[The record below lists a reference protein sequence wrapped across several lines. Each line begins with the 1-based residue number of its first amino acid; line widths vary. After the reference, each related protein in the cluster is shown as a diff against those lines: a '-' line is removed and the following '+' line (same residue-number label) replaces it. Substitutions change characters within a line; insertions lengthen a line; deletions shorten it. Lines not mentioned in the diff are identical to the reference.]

1 MRFTIG
7 NPRLSAVLAAA
18 LLAVLPSAGR
28 AQQPT
33 GAVAGR
39 VTDKATGQP
48 MVSVQVTISPSTRGA
63 LTDREGRYRIEN
75 VATGLVEIR
84 GRFIGYAIGVQ
95 TVTVLAGETATVDF
109 ALTPSPI
116 GLEAVVVTA
125 SGAEQRVR
133 EQGNAVSVIDAAKT
147 TEVAAPTNLADL
159 LNSRAPNVTVLPSGG
174 TSGTGSR
181 LRIRGSSSLSL
192 SNEPIIVVDGIR
204 VETGAA
210 SNSIGVGGQSP
221 SRLNDI
227 NVDEIETIEVVKGP
241 SAGALYGT
249 DAANGVIQIRTKR
262 GRPGPTR
269 WTAYAEGGSLSDITA
284 WPANFT
290 SVSNRPVGQPPGPGV
305 SCTLTSAAATT
316 NPCVIDTVRSFN
328 PLETNTPFRQG
339 LRQQYGVSAS
349 GGSEQTTFFLSGD
362 FEREKGIYTINDL
375 RRVALRA
382 NVSNQ
387 VSRLLDIQA
396 STGYTSSQLQLPQ
409 NDNNALGIVSSGL
422 LGRADTINQGYGF
435 LRPSQVDNIFVAQRV
450 ERYSGS
456 IQATFH
462 PWGFLALRG
471 IVGTDVTNRF
481 DEATTPPGKVPFNVT
496 TFEGTRNSNRT
507 QIFNHTVNFSAT
519 ATHRFTA
526 DVTSNTTASLQYFK
540 NLFAQTLASGRKL
553 VGGTTT
559 LNGVV
564 VPTVGE
570 SIDEFITLGGYVEE
584 QIAIRDRLF
593 LTAAVRGDD
602 NSAFGASFDFITYP
616 KFGASWVINE
626 EPFFPQI
633 SFLNSL
639 RLRAAYGRSGRQPG
653 PNDALTF
660 FSPVAVA
667 TNNTDAPAIT
677 VGGLGDASLKPERT
691 REYEVGLDADLLSSR
706 VHFEFTFY
714 DKNSKD
720 ALIARRLA
728 PSLGVS
734 DTRFENLGEVS
745 NKGVELVLTAQVISR
760 PNFGWNV
767 SASAWGNRNRLVELG
782 PGITPIIFGLGGAS
796 QRHEEGYPLGGY
808 WGVPYTFRDADGDRL
823 IDASEVIPGAAS
835 VFQGTPFPT
844 HGGTIST
851 EVNLLRHFRVYG
863 LLDGR
868 FGNKL
873 DNSTEGFRCGF
884 GICRGRRDPTAS
896 HAQQAAAIANVFYG
910 LETGFFEDA
919 GFVKLREV
927 SLTYIAPAQWASR
940 IGANAL
946 SFTLTGRNLAT
957 WTDYTG
963 VDPELNTSGQTNFN
977 TADFLTQPPVRY
989 FIARVNVTF

>member
-7 NPRLSAVLAAA
+7 NTRLGALLAAA
-18 LLAVLPSAGR
+18 LLAVLPSAGQ

-33 GAVAGR
+33 GAIAGR
-39 VTDKATGQP
+39 VTDKTTSQP
-48 MVSVQVTISPSTRGA
+48 VVSVQVTISQTTRGA
-63 LTDREGRYRIEN
+63 LTDRDGSYRIEN
-75 VATGLVEIR
+75 VSAGLVEIR
-84 GRFIGYAIGVQ
+84 ARFIGYAIGLQ
-95 TVTVLAGETATVDF
+95 TVTVVAGETATVNF
-109 ALTPSPI
+109 ALTPNPI

-133 EQGNAVSVIDAAKT
+133 EQPNAVSVIDAART
-147 TEVAAPTNLADL
+147 TELAAPTNLSDL
-159 LNSRAPNVTVLPSGG
+159 LNARAPNVEVLPSGG
-174 TSGTGSR
+174 TTGTGSR
-181 LRIRGSSSLSL
+181 IRIRGSSSLSL
-192 SNEPIIVVDGIR
+192 SNEPIIVLDGIR
-204 VETGAA
+204 VESGAA

-227 NVDEIETIEVVKGP
+227 NTDELETIEVVKGP

-249 DAANGVIQIRTKR
+249 DAANGVIQLRTKR

-290 SVSNRPVGQPPGPGV
+290 SVTNTGAA
-305 SCTLTSAAATT
+305 CTLTTAAAGT
-316 NPCVIDTVRSFN
+316 CVIDTVRTFN
-328 PLETNTPFRQG
+328 PLEVNTPFRQG

-375 RRVALRA
+375 RRVSLRA

-387 VSRLLDIQA
+387 VSRLFDVQV
-396 STGYTSSQLQLPQ
+396 SSGYTSSQLQLPQ

-450 ERYSGS
+450 ERYTGS
-456 IQATFH
+456 IQANFR
-462 PWGFLALRG
+462 PWGFLTLRG

-526 DVTSNTTASLQYFK
+526 DVISNTTASLQYFK

-584 QIAIRDRLF
+584 QVAIRDRLF
-593 LTAAVRGDD
+593 LTAAVRADD
-602 NSAFGASFDFITYP
+602 NSAFGKSFDLITYP

-653 PNDALTF
+653 PTDALTF

-691 REYEVGLDADLLSSR
+691 REYEFGLDADLLSSR
-706 VHFEFTFY
+706 LHFEFNFY

-734 DTRFENLGEVS
+734 ETRFENLGEVS
-745 NKGVELVLTAQVISR
+745 NKGVELVLTAQILNR
-760 PNFGWNV
+760 PNLGWNV
-767 SASAWGNRNRLVELG
+767 SASAWGNRNRLIRLG
-782 PGITPIIFGLGGAS
+782 QGITPIIFGLGGAS
-796 QRHEEGYPLGGY
+796 QRHAEGFPLGGY
-808 WGVPYTFRDADGDRL
+808 WGVPYTFSDADGDEL
-823 IDASEVIPGAAS
+823 IDASEVIPGSAP

-851 EVNLLRHFRVYG
+851 EVNFLRHFRLYG

-896 HAQQAAAIANVFYG
+896 LAQQAAAVANVFYG

-927 SLTYIAPAQWASR
+927 SLSYTAPSQWASR

-963 VDPELNTSGQTNFN
+963 VDPELNTTGQLNFN

>member
-7 NPRLSAVLAAA
+7 NPRLSALLAAA
-18 LLAVLPSAGR
+18 LLAVLPSPGL

-33 GAVAGR
+33 GAIAGR
-39 VTDKATGQP
+39 VTDKTTSQP
-48 MVSVQVTISPSTRGA
+48 LVSVQVTISPTTRGA
-63 LTDREGRYRIEN
+63 LTDRDGGFRIEN
-75 VATGLVEIR
+75 VPAGLVEIR
-84 GRFIGYAIGVQ
+84 ARFIGYAIGVQ
-95 TVTVLAGETATVDF
+95 TVTVVAGETVTVDF
-109 ALTPSPI
+109 ILTSSPI

-125 SGAEQRVR
+125 SGAEQRAR
-133 EQGNAVSVIDAAKT
+133 QQGNVVALIDAAKT
-147 TEVAAPTNLADL
+147 TELAAPTNLADL
-159 LNSRAPNVTVLPSGG
+159 LNARAPNVQVLPSGG

-181 LRIRGSSSLSL
+181 IRIRGSSSLSL

-204 VETGAA
+204 VGTDAA

-241 SAGALYGT
+241 SAAAMYGT
-249 DAANGVIQIRTKR
+249 GAVNGVIQIRTKR

-290 SVSNRPVGQPPGPGV
+290 SVTSTGT
-305 SCTLTSAAATT
+305 SCTLTTAASGG
-316 NPCVIDTVRSFN
+316 CVIDTVRSFN

-339 LRQQYGVSAS
+339 LRQQYGMSAS
-349 GGSEQTTFFLSGD
+349 GGGEQTTFFLSGD

-396 STGYTSSQLQLPQ
+396 STGYASSQLQLPQ

-435 LRPSQVDNIFVAQRV
+435 LRPSQVDNIFVGQRV

-456 IQATFH
+456 IQANFR
-462 PWGFLALRG
+462 PWGFLTLRG

-540 NLFAQTLASGRKL
+540 ELFAQTLASGRKL

-584 QIAIRDRLF
+584 QVAIHDRLF

-602 NSAFGASFDFITYP
+602 NSAFGQSFDLITYP

-653 PNDALTF
+653 PNEALTF
-660 FSPVAVA
+660 FTPVAVA
-667 TNNTDAPAIT
+667 TNNTDSPAIT
-677 VGGLGDASLKPERT
+677 VGGLGDAGLKPERT

-706 VHFEFTFY
+706 LHLEFTFY

-745 NKGVELVLTAQVISR
+745 NKGVELVLTAQIINR
-760 PNFGWNV
+760 PNLGWNV

-782 PGITPIIFGLGGAS
+782 SGITPIIFGLGGAS

-808 WGVPYTFRDADGDRL
+808 WGVPYTFSDADGDGL
-823 IDASEVIPGAAS
+823 IDASEVIPGAAP

-851 EVNLLRHFRVYG
+851 EVSFLRHLRLYG

-868 FGNKL
+868 FGNTL

-896 HAQQAAAIANVFYG
+896 LAQQAAAVANVFYG

-927 SLTYIAPAQWASR
+927 SLTYTAPSQWASR

-989 FIARVNVTF
+989 FIARVNMTF

>member
-1 MRFTIG
+1 MQLTIG
-7 NPRLSAVLAAA
+7 NTRLGALLVAA
-18 LLAVLPSAGR
+18 LALLPSAGL

-33 GAVAGR
+33 GAIAGR
-39 VTDKATGQP
+39 VTDKTTGQP
-48 MVSVQVTISPSTRGA
+48 LTSVQVTISQTTRGA
-63 LTDREGRYRIEN
+63 LTDRDGSYRIEN
-75 VATGLVEIR
+75 VPAGLVEIR
-84 GRFIGYAIGVQ
+84 GRFIGYTIGVQ
-95 TVTVLAGETATVDF
+95 TVTVVAGETATVDF
-109 ALTPSPI
+109 VLTQSPI
-116 GLEAVVVTA
+116 GLEAVVVNA

-147 TEVAAPTNLADL
+147 TQDAAPTDLADL
-159 LNSRAPNVTVLPSGG
+159 LNARAPNVVVLPAGG
-174 TSGTGSR
+174 TTGTGSR
-181 LRIRGSSSLSL
+181 VRIRGSSSLSL
-192 SNEPIIVVDGIR
+192 SNEPLIVVDGIR

-227 NVDEIETIEVVKGP
+227 NVDEIETIEIVKGP
-241 SAGALYGT
+241 SAAALYGT

-269 WTAYAEGGSLSDITA
+269 WTAYAEAGSLSDITA

-305 SCTLTSAAATT
+305 SCTLTAAAAVGG
-316 NPCVIDTVRSFN
+316 CVIDTVRSFN
-328 PLETNTPFRQG
+328 PLETNSPFRQG

-349 GGSEQTTFFLSGD
+349 GGSEQTIFFLSGD

-375 RRVALRA
+375 RKVALRA

-435 LRPSQVDNIFVAQRV
+435 LRPSQVDNIFVGQRV
-450 ERYSGS
+450 ERYTGS
-456 IQATFH
+456 IQANFR
-462 PWGFLALRG
+462 PWGFLTLRG

-481 DEATTPPGKVPFNVT
+481 DEQTTPPGKVPFNVT

-507 QIFNHTVNFSAT
+507 QIFNSTVNFSAT

-526 DVTSNTTASLQYFK
+526 DVTSNTTASVQYFK
-540 NLFAQTLASGRKL
+540 NLFAQTTASGRKL

-584 QIAIRDRLF
+584 QIAIHDRLF

-602 NSAFGASFDFITYP
+602 NSAFGQSFDLITYP
-616 KFGASWVINE
+616 KFQASWVINE

-677 VGGLGDASLKPERT
+677 VGGLGDASLRPERT

-706 VHFEFTFY
+706 LHFEFTFY

-734 DTRFENLGEVS
+734 DTRFQNLGEVS
-745 NKGVELVLTAQVISR
+745 NKGVELVLTAQILNR

-782 PGITPIIFGLGGAS
+782 SGITPIIFGLGGAS
-796 QRHEEGYPLGGY
+796 QRHEEGFPLGGY
-808 WGVPYTFRDADGDRL
+808 WGVPYTFDDTDGDGL
-823 IDASEVIPGAAS
+823 IDASEVVPGAAAE
-835 VFQGTPFPT
+835 FQGTPFPT

-851 EVNLLRHFRVYG
+851 ELNFLQHFRLYG
-863 LLDGR
+863 LVDGR

-896 HAQQAAAIANVFYG
+896 LAQQAAAVANVFYG

-927 SLTYIAPAQWASR
+927 SLSYTAPPQWASR

>member
-1 MRFTIG
+1 
-7 NPRLSAVLAAA
+7 
-18 LLAVLPSAGR
+18 
-28 AQQPT
+28 
-33 GAVAGR
+33 
-39 VTDKATGQP
+39 
-48 MVSVQVTISPSTRGA
+48 
-63 LTDREGRYRIEN
+63 
-75 VATGLVEIR
+75 
-84 GRFIGYAIGVQ
+84 
-95 TVTVLAGETATVDF
+95 
-109 ALTPSPI
+109 
-116 GLEAVVVTA
+116 
-125 SGAEQRVR
+125 
-133 EQGNAVSVIDAAKT
+133 
-147 TEVAAPTNLADL
+147 
-159 LNSRAPNVTVLPSGG
+159 
-174 TSGTGSR
+174 
-181 LRIRGSSSLSL
+181 
-192 SNEPIIVVDGIR
+192 
-204 VETGAA
+204 
-210 SNSIGVGGQSP
+210 
-221 SRLNDI
+221 
-227 NVDEIETIEVVKGP
+227 
-241 SAGALYGT
+241 
-249 DAANGVIQIRTKR
+249 
-262 GRPGPTR
+262 
-269 WTAYAEGGSLSDITA
+269 
-284 WPANFT
+284 
-290 SVSNRPVGQPPGPGV
+290 
-305 SCTLTSAAATT
+305 
-316 NPCVIDTVRSFN
+316 
-328 PLETNTPFRQG
+328 
-339 LRQQYGVSAS
+339 
-349 GGSEQTTFFLSGD
+349 
-362 FEREKGIYTINDL
+362 
-375 RRVALRA
+375 
-382 NVSNQ
+382 
-387 VSRLLDIQA
+387 
-396 STGYTSSQLQLPQ
+396 
-409 NDNNALGIVSSGL
+409 VSSGL

-435 LRPSQVDNIFVAQRV
+435 LRPSQVDNIFVGQRV

-456 IQATFH
+456 IQANFR
-462 PWGFLALRG
+462 PWGFLTLRG

-540 NLFAQTLASGRKL
+540 ELFAQTLASGRKL

-584 QIAIRDRLF
+584 QVAIHDRLF

-602 NSAFGASFDFITYP
+602 NSAFGQSFDLITYP

-660 FSPVAVA
+660 FTPVAVA
-667 TNNTDAPAIT
+667 TNNTDSPAIT
-677 VGGLGDASLKPERT
+677 VGGLGDAGLKPERT

-706 VHFEFTFY
+706 LHLEFTFY

-745 NKGVELVLTAQVISR
+745 NKGVELVLTAQIINR
-760 PNFGWNV
+760 PNLGWNV

-782 PGITPIIFGLGGAS
+782 SGITPIIFGLGGAS

-808 WGVPYTFRDADGDRL
+808 WGVPYTFSDADGDGL
-823 IDASEVIPGAAS
+823 IDASEVIPGAAP

-851 EVNLLRHFRVYG
+851 EVSFLRHLRLYG

-868 FGNKL
+868 FGNTL

-896 HAQQAAAIANVFYG
+896 LAQQAAAVANVFYG

-927 SLTYIAPAQWASR
+927 SLTYTAPSQWASR

-989 FIARVNVTF
+989 FIARVNMTF